1 VNVVLVNPPQ
11 PGLVD
16 PYTYPPVGLAYVQ
29 AAVRRERPDVG
40 CSILN
45 LAGATV
51 AGARA
56 AILVEF
62 PDVVG
67 YTATT
72 TYWRETCALARAVE
86 SANASVCQVVGGPHP
101 TVTGQTDECFDATFV
116 GPGEGS
122 FVRFLRDCE
131 DGGCQLLYMPEDA
144 DIEARAVP
152 APEEVLGGRLHS
164 ASAERT
170 AVVFSGFGCT
180 GNCAFCAARGMYRR
194 IALRSVESVTREI
207 EGIVAHGIRDV
218 RFMDDTFAVDMDRT
232 TALCERIA
240 GLGVRWGC
248 VLRVDQVTPALLG
261 AMKVAGCVEVGFG
274 IESFDQRVLDALRKQ
289 TTVAQNVAA
298 VHMAHNAGL
307 AVHLFMM
314 ISTPGETAGRTVE
327 LNIAELDC
335 LRSKFTRLLLSTL
348 MPYPGSAIYR
358 DPARFGALLIEP
370 DPTTYNQHQYHG
382 RDAAEAMVWSP
393 LLLDGLTRD
402 QQLANIRAMREY
414 SGALRQVNH
423 GHFEGHHE

>member
-1 VNVVLVNPPQ
+1 MNVVLVNPPQ

-29 AAVRRERPDVG
+29 AAVRRERPDVR

-45 LAGATV
+45 LAGAAV
-51 AGARA
+51 AGARD
-56 AILVEF
+56 AILAER

-72 TYWRETCALARAVE
+72 TYWQETCALARAVE
-86 SANASVCQVVGGPHP
+86 LASASVCQVVGGPHP
-101 TVTGQTDECFDATFV
+101 TVTGQTDEYFDATFV
-116 GPGEGS
+116 GPGEAS
-122 FVRFLRDCE
+122 FLRFLGDAA
-131 DGGCQLLYMPEDA
+131 DGGCRLLYMPEET

-164 ASAERT
+164 ASSERT

-194 IALRSVESVTREI
+194 IALRSVESVGREI

-218 RFMDDTFAVDMDRT
+218 RFMDDTFGIDMDRT
-232 TALCERIA
+232 AAVCERIA

-248 VLRVDQVTPALLG
+248 VMRVDQVSYPLLA
-261 AMKVAGCVEVGFG
+261 AMKAAGCVEVGFG
-274 IESFDQRVLDALRKQ
+274 IESFDQTVLDALRKQ

-298 VHMAHNAGL
+298 VHMSHEAGL

-314 ISTPGETAGRTVE
+314 ISTPGETTTTVKA
-327 LNIAELDC
+327 NITALEQLGD
-335 LRSKFTRLLLSTL
+335 RFSRMLLSTL

-370 DPTTYNQHQYHG
+370 DPTMYNQHQYRG

-402 QQLANIRAMREY
+402 QQLANIREMRDY
-414 SGALRQVNH
+414 SGALKQVNH
-423 GHFEGHHE
+423 GHFGGRHE